1 MSNKK
6 SYNATEIEQNLI
18 RQLGENGSIQM
29 LDESLPPISGSS
41 HNNLRQ
47 TSSLY
52 MDEVDLE
59 NEYSPAAAPPACS
72 VLNMSVTGDLDDEL
86 RSNMHG
92 KCYRNKVGPVLLFI
106 VAVVVVS
113 SIMAGVIV
121 SVENK
126 KNTVARPNWIEDAKM
141 IETQLATKNPSNVID
156 PSKSEVQDDTNVA
169 VQDDKGEE
177 GNKNVQDYNEGNYD
191 ADIDDEDEMV
201 CVPII
206 KFKQEF
212 FPESFP
218 EVASDGHTIV
228 VKHGKKLNFYERDH
242 TQSWSHVSLPQTHSR
257 SVESQ
262 FMTLALDQTTCMFGD
277 YLRDH
282 KTGAVY
288 IVEQN
293 VNKTETTR
301 AVPVLAPDD
310 VDEGGMFGFSID
322 IFKDRLIVGAPFGH
336 GESSGSAYIYER
348 TDEGN
353 WELEWIF
360 PPDEEDGPQD
370 EFRLFGESVAMHKD
384 RAAVAG
390 FNEFEE
396 VTVFIYEYSS
406 VSDSWEEIDDIIVDK
421 KCRACKEV
429 GVAVSFREDGGLF
442 ISYPRK
448 NTVSYLVPSS
458 FDNGGEYVLLQKIPV
473 DEDYGVDMDQ
483 VEISGDIMVV
493 GVTNEFDEN
502 LVFVYSQS
510 DDDDKW
516 VKVDEI
522 ELPPNKHFDPE
533 NDFVDLAL
541 SRTNLIVNYGDDK
554 LILYTLDGCDV

>member
-29 LDESLPPISGSS
+29 LDESLPPMSGSS
-41 HNNLRQ
+41 HNNIRQ

-59 NEYSPAAAPPACS
+59 NEYAPAAVPPARGVFNTDDTC
-72 VLNMSVTGDLDDEL
+72 DLDDH
-86 RSNMHG
+86 RANKHG
-92 KCYRNKVGPVLLFI
+92 KCYRNTVGPVLLFI

-141 IETQLATKNPSNVID
+141 VETQLAVKNPSNVID
-156 PSKSEVQDDTNVA
+156 PSENEVQDSAVVV
-169 VQDDKGEE
+169 VQDDNGEDD
-177 GNKNVQDYNEGNYD
+177 NKEVQGETEDND
-191 ADIDDEDEMV
+191 DPDFDDEDEMV

-206 KFKQEF
+206 KFKQEL
-212 FPESFP
+212 FPESVP
-218 EVASDGHTIV
+218 QVASDGHTIV
-228 VKHGKKLNFYERDH
+228 VKHGKRLNFYEKDH
-242 TQSWSHVSLPQTHSR
+242 TQSASPVSLPQTHSK
-257 SVESQ
+257 SVESP
-262 FMTLALDQTTCMFGD
+262 FLTLALDGATSLFGD

-282 KTGAVY
+282 ETGAVY

-293 VNKTETTR
+293 ASKNQTTR
-301 AVPVLAPDD
+301 VVPVLAPDD

-322 IFKDRLIVGAPFGH
+322 LFKDRLIVGAPFGH
-336 GESSGSAYIYER
+336 GENSGSAYVYER
-348 TDEGN
+348 TDEGD

-360 PPDEEDGPQD
+360 PPDEDDGPQD
-370 EFRLFGESVAMHKD
+370 EFRWFGDSVAMHQD

-390 FNEFEE
+390 FNEFKE

-406 VSDSWEEIDDIIVDK
+406 ISDSWEEIDDIIVDK
-421 KCRACKEV
+421 KCQGCKEV

-448 NTVSYLVPSS
+448 NTVSYMVPTS
-458 FDNGGEYVLLQKIPV
+458 FDNGGEYVLVQKIPV
-473 DEDYGVDMDQ
+473 DEDYDVDMDQ
-483 VEISGDIMVV
+483 VEIGGDIMVV
-493 GVTNEFDEN
+493 GVTDEFDTN

-510 DDDDKW
+510 DDDDRW

-522 ELPPNKHFDPE
+522 ELPPNENFDPDK
-533 NDFVDLAL
+533 DFVDLAL
-541 SRTNLIVNYGDDK
+541 SRTNLIVNYGDDN
-554 LILYTLDGCDV
+554 LILYTLDGCDA